1 MRSWTAQWIREVVE
15 REAPRHLERL
25 IAHDSVVLSLLDTYE
40 APPTPPPPGPSAVSR
55 EREVWPHDLRVP
67 IILDDMQRLAA
78 VLRVRSFAQV
88 IIEPLPRGFRLT
100 AQLLHANE
108 LGAPVHLTATAPT
121 LRAAAIGIARELIAE
136 WDGGSDTPNSADR

>member
-1 MRSWTAQWIREVVE
+1 
-15 REAPRHLERL
+15 
-25 IAHDSVVLSLLDTYE
+25 
-40 APPTPPPPGPSAVSR
+40 
-55 EREVWPHDLRVP
+55 
-67 IILDDMQRLAA
+67 MQRLAA